1 MERSALATHLLTKV
15 QLQQQFERECM
26 PTGILNFD
34 AVTGG
39 VPRGAITEVYG
50 PASSGKTTFL
60 HALIANACAKG
71 EFCSL
76 VDASDSFDP
85 ASASAAGTEFSRLL
99 WVRCSGAEQ
108 AVRSVD
114 LLIHSGGWGV
124 IVLDLTDVRPESLRK
139 IPLSYWYRFK
149 RAVENTPAAF
159 IVLTGE
165 PQAKN
170 CSAMTLELPPA
181 RPVWSGAHRNFQL
194 LRGLDIRVT
203 PRKPV
208 RSETSE
214 FRAKALA

>member
-1 MERSALATHLLTKV
+1 VERSALAIHLLTKV
-15 QLQQQFERECM
+15 QLQQQLERECM
-26 PTGILNFD
+26 PTGITGFD

-39 VPRGAITEVYG
+39 ILRGAINEIHG

-60 HALIANACAKG
+60 HALVANACANG

-85 ASASAAGTEFSRLL
+85 ASASSAGTDLSRLL

-108 AVRSVD
+108 AIRSAD
-114 LLIHSGGWGV
+114 LLVHSGGWGV
-124 IVLDLTDVRPESLRK
+124 IILDLTDARPETLRK

-159 IVLTGE
+159 IVLTRE

-170 CSAMTLELPPA
+170 CAAMSLELPPA
-181 RPVWSGAHRNFQL
+181 RPVWSGAHHDFRL

-208 RSETSE
+208 RSETAE